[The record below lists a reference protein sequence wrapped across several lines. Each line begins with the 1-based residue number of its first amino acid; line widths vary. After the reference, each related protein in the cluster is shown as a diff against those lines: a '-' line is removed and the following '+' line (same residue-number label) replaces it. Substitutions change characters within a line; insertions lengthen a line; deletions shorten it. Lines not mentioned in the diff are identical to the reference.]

1 MSPLLDQLRAHW
13 PLRLLSVAFAV
24 ALWVF
29 VVSGD
34 LGEAIYTVPLDL
46 TAVPPG
52 LDVTAVGVDVVVVRV
67 RGRRSILSRLREE
80 DFRAEVSLK
89 GAQGGR
95 VVSRLGPEN
104 ISAPVGVRVLRVT
117 PSQVRATLEPT
128 R

>member
-1 MSPLLDQLRAHW
+1 VSPFLGQVRAHW
-13 PLRLLSVAFAV
+13 PLKLLSVVFAL

-34 LGEAIYTVPLDL
+34 LSEAVYTVPLDL

-52 LDVTAVGVDVVVVRV
+52 LEITSVGVDVVVVRV
-67 RGRRSILSRLREE
+67 RGRRSILSGLREE

-89 GAQGGR
+89 SAQGGR